1 MTLEIQTIMKR
12 KVLTLC
18 TVAMALAGCGGASDN
33 NPNTRG
39 NVSLQGT
46 PTTGETLTAT
56 VSDPDGISSPITYIW
71 YADGER
77 IEGAN
82 QSTFLLTDAQIG
94 QSVTVQALYTDDGGT
109 NESHISVATSDV
121 AAIPFDGAVSVQGDA
136 VVGGQLS
143 ATLSDD
149 NGIENAAIAWQWYAD
164 EVAITDAVQS
174 TLELQEEQYDAF
186 ITVTAMYT
194 DDRGFEE
201 VVTSEAVGPVSRVN
215 SPGAVTISGTPTVGN
230 TLSAE
235 IDDPDGASGQVA
247 YQWYAD
253 DVAIA
258 GATESTYVVEEAY
271 IGSVLTVSVSYVDD
285 NGFIEENTS
294 EATIEVASVAV
305 DEPGSIVIEG
315 TKPYLA
321 DALLTATITDN
332 NGVDEANV
340 NYTWMADGE
349 VISGTQGNALIPD
362 NHAGAVI
369 SVSAS
374 YLDND
379 GFSDTVE
386 ASLDSVIYSQ
396 VVTDATGLLAAVN
409 GGLADGSV
417 IGLNSNIYC
426 DLDEISLTS
435 GVQLR
440 AVEEQFPVISGEL
453 CIHVTAS
460 ATNTSI
466 NGLTFTDIDTKAG
479 SVCETEEQAVIY
491 SEADNFVFSQN
502 TLSGDQEE
510 LNETTHHWLMLKGSG
525 AVIERNTFTGR
536 NHAEKGAVIKLASA
550 GSDHLIQYNL
560 FSNSD
565 NPNFD
570 DSSLLLLNV
579 GSTTGTDSA
588 ENSGFTIRYNRVEN
602 FVTGRRLMRVQTSGA
617 TIHGNTIINA
627 NGGISLEDGGFNR
640 VTDNI
645 MIRTTD
651 IASSND
657 RPSGVLIT
665 PLGHT
670 VENNYI
676 AGIRSTNKEAGGLVF
691 TPNPFSQADGGV
703 PNAGNQAILDG
714 TGDLTLSVKNNT
726 VLNSIQPIVFS
737 TEIGSRAPV
746 GDCDELTADN
756 SPVLYSLTK
765 NFFVINFDANLIAN
779 GLNDDPLAQ
788 GLFLPFD
795 ASSSDHTFEYDC
807 DLINHEQSFFSN
819 NFGFSDSYASG
830 DVEDEYWVDI
840 RNMNGN
846 GQFDTDGA
854 VDQDPAANGKE
865 APDFITVSNS
875 LIETNPNGAQSLAGA
890 KGLHY
895 IQANQVGVGSSWIAE
910 ED

>member
-1 MTLEIQTIMKR
+1 MKR

-18 TVAMALAGCGGASDN
+18 TIAMALAGCGGASDN

-39 NVSLQGT
+39 SVTLQGT
-46 PTTGETLTAT
+46 PTTGQTLTAT
-56 VSDPDGISSPITYIW
+56 VSDPDGISGSVTYIW

-77 IEGAN
+77 IEGAS
-82 QSTFLLTDAQIG
+82 QSSFLLTDAQIG
-94 QSVTVQALYTDDGGT
+94 AAISVQALYTDDEGI
-109 NESHISVATSDV
+109 NESHISSATSGV
-121 AAIPFDGAVSVQGDA
+121 AAIPFAGLVSVTGEA
-136 VVGGQLS
+136 VVGGQLNAS
-143 ATLSDD
+143 LSDD
-149 NGIENAAIAWQWYAD
+149 NGIESATVAWQWYAD
-164 EVAITDAVQS
+164 DEAIADAVQS
-174 TLELQEEQYDAF
+174 TLDLQEEQF
-186 ITVTAMYT
+186 GTLITVSASYT
-194 DDRGFEE
+194 DDRGFDEA
-201 VVTSEAVGPVSRVN
+201 VVSDPVGPVSRVN
-215 SPGAVTISGTPTVGN
+215 SQGAVTISGTPTVGN

-235 IDDPDGASGQVA
+235 IDDADGASGEIS

-253 DVAIA
+253 DVAIE
-258 GATESTYVVEEAY
+258 GATESTYVVEESL
-271 IGSVLTVSVSYVDD
+271 IGSVITVLVSYVDD
-285 NGFIEENTS
+285 NGFTEENLS
-294 EATIEVASVAV
+294 DPTIEVASVAV
-305 DEPGSIVIEG
+305 DEAGSIVILG

-321 DALLTATITDN
+321 DAVLTAVITDN
-332 NGVDEANV
+332 NGVDSANV
-340 NYTWMADGE
+340 SYTWMADGA
-349 VISGTQGNALIPD
+349 VIAGAQGNTLTPI
-362 NHAGAVI
+362 NQAGTVI

-374 YLDND
+374 YVDND
-379 GFSDTVE
+379 GFSDSVE
-386 ASLDSVIYSQ
+386 ANLDSVIYSK
-396 VVTDATGLLAAVN
+396 VVTDADGLLAAVN

-417 IGLNSNIYC
+417 VGLNTNVYS
-426 DLDEISLTS
+426 DLDEISLSST
-435 GVQLR
+435 VQLR
-440 AVEEQFPVISGEL
+440 AVEEQMPVISGEL
-453 CIHVTAS
+453 CIHVAATAAGS
-460 ATNTSI
+460 RI
-466 NGLTFTDIDTKAG
+466 NGITFTDIDTKAG
-479 SVCETEEQAVIY
+479 SFCETEEQAVIY
-491 SEADNFVFSQN
+491 SEADNFIFSQN
-502 TLSGDQEE
+502 TLSGDQAA
-510 LNETTHHWLMLKGSG
+510 LNESTHHWLMLKGSG

-536 NHAEKGAVIKLASA
+536 NNAEKGAVIKLASA

-588 ENSGFTIRYNRVEN
+588 ENSGFTIRYNRIDN

-617 TIHGNTIINA
+617 TIHGNTIIDA
-627 NGGISLEDGGFNR
+627 NGGISLEDGGFNT

-645 MIRTTD
+645 IIRTTD
-651 IASSND
+651 IAGSDD

-703 PNAGNQAILDG
+703 PNSGNQAILDG

-765 NFFVINFDANLIAN
+765 NFFVIDFDANLIAN
-779 GLNDDPLAQ
+779 GLNNDPLAQ

-807 DLINHEQSFFSN
+807 DLINHDQSFFSN

-854 VDQDPAANGKE
+854 VDQDPGANGKE
-865 APDFITVSNS
+865 APDLITASNT
-875 LIETNPNGAQSLAGA
+875 LTETNPDGAQAIAGA

-895 IQANQVGVGSSWIAE
+895 IQATEVGAGSTWVAQ
-910 ED
+910 DD